1 MIYRY
6 TVPPEIES
14 IEARAFCTRY
24 IGLSHRLW
32 KRLKWDGRTTVNGV
46 EVRVAITTLHGGDE
60 FVGELPETDNL
71 KPAPDD
77 AILPELDIVY
87 EDERLLILNKPAG
100 LLVHPTPREPISLL
114 GAAVLRRY
122 RERGEDSIF
131 HLVHRLDRDTSGLLI
146 IARQPQVQNQLMKDG
161 AKCFSRSYLAVIPG
175 EMPEPDGTI
184 DLPLGPKDGSIIEQ
198 CVRDDEKGKQ
208 AITHYRTIAVNE
220 CSGQKMSLLDI
231 ALETGRTHQIRAHFA
246 HLGHPLIGDDLYGPP
261 RDEDCLIARQA
272 LHAYKISIT
281 QPWKNNEVLTL
292 TATPPDDLLSLI
304 GKFFPQTD
312 LNRMFETSIEE
323 HHDKQD

>member
-32 KRLKWDGRTTVNGV
+32 KRLKWDGRTTVNGE

-71 KPAPDD
+71 KPAPED
-77 AILPELDIVY
+77 AVLPELDIVY

-122 RERGEDSIF
+122 RQRGEDSIF

-175 EMPEPDGTI
+175 EMPEPQGTI

-208 AITHYRTIAVNE
+208 AITHYRTIAVGE
-220 CSGQKMSLLDI
+220 YKDEKISLMDI
-231 ALETGRTHQIRAHFA
+231 SLETGRTHQIRAHFA

-261 RDEDCLIARQA
+261 RDDSSPIKRQA
-272 LHAYKISIT
+272 LHAYRIDLT

-292 TATPPDDLLSLI
+292 FALPP
-304 GKFFPQTD
+304 TD
-312 LNRMFETSIEE
+312 LQSMIDLYFSQAELSRIFHTEEE

>member
-24 IGLSHRLW
+24 LGLSHRLW

-77 AILPELDIVY
+77 AVLPELNIIY

-175 EMPEPDGTI
+175 EMTEPDGTI
-184 DLPLGPKDGSIIEQ
+184 NLPLGPEDGSIIEQ
-198 CVRDDEKGKQ
+198 CVRHDEKGKT
-208 AITHYRTIAVNE
+208 AITHYRTIATGE
-220 CSGQKMSLLDI
+220 YKGAKISLMDI
-231 ALETGRTHQIRAHFA
+231 SLETGRTHQIRAHFA
-246 HLGHPLIGDDLYGPP
+246 YLGHPLIGDDLYGPP
-261 RDEDCLIARQA
+261 RDEDAPITRQA
-272 LHAYKISIT
+272 LHAYRIDLT
-281 QPWKNNEVLTL
+281 QPWKDNEILTL
-292 TATPPDDLLSLI
+292 FAPPPADLRSFI
-304 GKFFPQTD
+304 DEFIPQAN
-312 LNRMFETSIEE
+312 LHQLFETNIEDN
-323 HHDKQD
+323 HDKQD